1 MGTGVVTMR
10 TLKVIVGGEGNVGK
24 TSLIRQY
31 AKGKFSE
38 ARNIT
43 LGIDITTQEM
53 KIEGESVRLAI
64 WDIEGQAG
72 NRPNFYLG
80 AQAAMLVYDV
90 TDPASLQALTEW
102 HARCRRYAADVP
114 IIIVGNKVDL
124 DLAFPGLWGRVFAH
138 SIDAIHGFLSAKS
151 GENVGQAFK
160 LLGELAVH
168 HAQEAYR
175 EQHESA

>member
-1 MGTGVVTMR
+1 MR

-31 AKGKFSE
+31 AKAKFSE

-43 LGIDITTQEM
+43 LGIDITTQEFSLD
-53 KIEGESVRLAI
+53 GEAVKLAV

-90 TDPASLQALTEW
+90 TTDVSLQALAEW
-102 HARCRRYAADVP
+102 FARCKRYCPTAP
-114 IIIVGNKVDL
+114 IIIVGNKTDL
-124 DLAFPGLWGRVFAH
+124 GLSFPAEWGRSFATF
-138 SIDAIHGFLSAKS
+138 ANAQHGFVSAKT
-151 GENVGQAFK
+151 GENVSRGFE
-160 LLGELAVH
+160 LLARMALN
-168 HAQEAYR
+168 HATEGA
-175 EQHESA
+175 SAG

>member
-1 MGTGVVTMR
+1 MLRRTTLMR

-31 AKGKFSE
+31 AKAKFSE

-43 LGIDITTQEM
+43 LGIDITTQEFE
-53 KIEGESVRLAI
+53 IDGEQIKLAI

-90 TDPASLQALTEW
+90 TSEGSLQALAEW
-102 HARCRRYAADVP
+102 FARCRKYCPNAPV
-114 IIIVGNKVDL
+114 IIVGNKIDL
-124 DLAFPGLWGRVFAH
+124 GLSFPADWGRSFATF
-138 SIDAIHGFLSAKS
+138 AKGQHGFVSAKT
-151 GENVGQAFK
+151 GENVTRGFELLARNAIRQAQA
-160 LLGELAVH
+160 E
-168 HAQEAYR
+168 HA
-175 EQHESA
+175 

>member
-1 MGTGVVTMR
+1 MR

-31 AKGKFSE
+31 AKAKFSE

-43 LGIDITTQEM
+43 LGIDITTQEFTLDGDDV
-53 KIEGESVRLAI
+53 KLAI

-80 AQAAMLVYDV
+80 AQAVMLVYDV
-90 TDPASLQALTEW
+90 TTEGSLQALTEW
-102 HARCRRYAADVP
+102 YARCRRYCPNAP

-124 DLAFPGLWGRVFAH
+124 GLNFPPDWGRSFAKFTR
-138 SIDAIHGFLSAKS
+138 AKHGFVSAKT
-151 GENVGQAFK
+151 GENVSRGFE
-160 LLGELAVH
+160 LLARSAIQ
-168 HAQEAYR
+168 HAKA
-175 EQHESA
+175 EQS